1 MAQDTSSSSSSFQT
15 TLDVIVYNLYTLAGY
30 HICEALSVPGL
41 VLACGI
47 IPPSSR
53 KNDQRRLKDIF
64 RNQPYLKWAMET
76 KHHLREKQLIRL
88 NASDLE
94 HWMLPLWSSHYQAF
108 RLELGLGAFPLSSL
122 RHHHHHHH
130 HHHHVLGRCTEKIRK
145 GHKTIATAAAA
156 YIRKEEDLHH
166 GVIKQVR
173 RRTRVI
179 KHQQEQK
186 KKQYENRVSGPLPF
200 LPPLP
205 PPPPTTK
212 VLYGISEAMFT
223 LPGYISPS
231 RIRCCGYWLV
241 PEDEEER
248 ESSVNCE
255 KERDN
260 NEGSND
266 DRDNKEDIC
275 NKKNQ
280 NTEQDQL
287 QNKLSASISIGRRNG
302 KKIVYMCFGSMALL
316 AKNTTRK
323 ILNVLT
329 MACKSLADEEKL
341 LLLLHF
347 PDDLSFDD
355 ENDTEVDSIDE
366 HDGIKDDDDGDDS
379 KRRKIKRRKTTPKA
393 NNVGHSDYCWRTS
406 QQFGKNEAL
415 IFHGY
420 ISHSWL
426 FQRVDVIVH
435 HGGAQTVGQA
445 VKACKPQLILPI
457 WCDQTFWGERVSYME
472 IGRAIYLKKTF
483 DVHASKDI
491 CNQKY
496 ENDLDKGN
504 KLKIIIQTIASSLRI
519 MLTEAFQRKC
529 TRNCNEIISAANFN
543 GIESAVVELV
553 AMIKKN
559 RRSSK

>member
-1 MAQDTSSSSSSFQT
+1 
-15 TLDVIVYNLYTLAGY
+15 
-30 HICEALSVPGL
+30 
-41 VLACGI
+41 
-47 IPPSSR
+47 
-53 KNDQRRLKDIF
+53 
-64 RNQPYLKWAMET
+64 
-76 KHHLREKQLIRL
+76 
-88 NASDLE
+88 
-94 HWMLPLWSSHYQAF
+94 
-108 RLELGLGAFPLSSL
+108 
-122 RHHHHHHH
+122 
-130 HHHHVLGRCTEKIRK
+130 
-145 GHKTIATAAAA
+145 
-156 YIRKEEDLHH
+156 
-166 GVIKQVR
+166 
-173 RRTRVI
+173 
-179 KHQQEQK
+179 
-186 KKQYENRVSGPLPF
+186 
-200 LPPLP
+200 
-205 PPPPTTK
+205 
-212 VLYGISEAMFT
+212 
-223 LPGYISPS
+223 
-231 RIRCCGYWLV
+231 
-241 PEDEEER
+241 
-248 ESSVNCE
+248 
-255 KERDN
+255 
-260 NEGSND
+260 
-266 DRDNKEDIC
+266 
-275 NKKNQ
+275 
-280 NTEQDQL
+280 
-287 QNKLSASISIGRRNG
+287 
-302 KKIVYMCFGSMALL
+302 
-316 AKNTTRK
+316 
-323 ILNVLT
+323 